1 MAGRAHLFLLVLF
14 SCTLVA
20 KVSWNFS
27 LAHPIPPQ
35 TEGGIVDNILKWVG
49 LGGEKVDNVDEAD
62 SEGAVVDEPEEESRG
77 VEEVPD
83 AAEDQAADEKLKDES
98 IEEPKVTPE
107 PSKPRDDEL

>member
-1 MAGRAHLFLLVLF
+1 M
-14 SCTLVA
+14 
-20 KVSWNFS
+20 
-27 LAHPIPPQ
+27 
-35 TEGGIVDNILKWVG
+35 DNILKWVG

-62 SEGAVVDEPEEESRG
+62 SEGAVVDEPEEEELRG

-83 AAEDQAADEKLKDES
+83 AAEDQAADEELKDES